1 MGTTLNI
8 LTPSHD
14 LQCYFFQPSAIAAL
28 SSTSPHGFTLSG
40 TWRQQF
46 DWAVIE
52 WNRDN
57 TFEHPAFRNLP
68 QGDLSGLTLTYQ
80 ETRTNCIPLDS
91 ALYPTVDWPYLRIW
105 ADPGTGEQIYRIPI
119 AAHAVAVAGSY
130 VAATATV
137 TLGGTP
143 TAGDYIG
150 ISFLNEQYAYQ
161 LYGTDTI
168 ATAAAALANAIQTFS
183 TTMNAVVSGAAITMT
198 YVGTK
203 TGTSTTGVSG
213 NRLGAY
219 TFVQGAGT
227 EQWVQS
233 SVQFSGGKSPT
244 KWKVTLPFGSLSDPT
259 LGAVPAQAIRK
270 MRWTY
275 AANLQ
280 GATFSRSEFQVVV
293 SGWTVTGTGRV
304 YSVAGPGSRRIEDSA
319 PEVIYTPASGAW
331 QQAGGNF
338 SGSTIHSVTLPSP
351 PAPPPSLSCTYA
363 SAQTHNLYLGTR
375 ITFNSG
381 SIAVSIDGQAPVT
394 VNLLFPGEDVL
405 VRQLL
410 GVLPAGTHTVEITV
424 GGAVGSYFYFDFL
437 EIAIPTMTPPVLPT
451 YAKTTLATDWD
462 TEHSLALAP
471 ERTAWMLQ
479 SLGFIGR
486 ANHYVGALW
495 FYELL
500 ASGNKYA
507 KATVT
512 FQGTP
517 DFGETT
523 QIIIDGTALSHQN
536 TIGDTTATLAL
547 AFQYLINYNS
557 TGVWAKASGNML
569 TIHARV
575 MGTAGDA
582 ITLATSANTADL
594 NIVTSGSALA
604 GGADPVWLTDV
615 SATPPVNRAARDW
628 STAFYVALNGYSIDV
643 ATAFS
648 TELGNGDPSVAAG
661 IAQRYPD
668 GTPVLVNTPALQ
680 TNFSPASLAYW
691 QQVYST
697 MAGLQLAAG
706 LVPYLQFGEI
716 QWWYFPELN
725 PLKQPIGMPF
735 YDSYTTSTFQAQYGK
750 PMQTILSNT
759 TDPATVPDEAAFL
772 PTLIGAQTAAIRA
785 FVKSTYPTC
794 RFEVL
799 YPPDVNDF
807 PLTSVVNY
815 PTGDW
820 TPANLT
826 CLKTENFSFTLGR
839 NLNMARQAIESGFA
853 ANFAPSQRSHLVGIS
868 DALSPWLK
876 ETEIAT
882 GDGLESVVLF
892 ALDQFCLIGY
902 PLPMPGG
909 ARRSTQQG

>member
-8 LTPSHD
+8 LTPNHD
-14 LQCYFFQPSAIAAL
+14 LQCYFFEPSAIAAL
-28 SSTSPHGFTLSG
+28 SSSSPNGFTVSG

-46 DWAVIE
+46 DWAVVE

-57 TFEHPAFRNLP
+57 VFEHPAFRNLP
-68 QGDLSGLTLTYQ
+68 HGDLSGLTLTYE

-91 ALYPTVDWPYLRIW
+91 ALFPTVDWPYLRIW

-119 AAHAVAVAGSY
+119 AAHATAVAGSY
-130 VAATATV
+130 VAASTTL

-143 TAGDYIG
+143 TGGDYIG
-150 ISFLNEQYAYQ
+150 VSFLDEQYAYQ

-183 TTMNAVVSGAAITMT
+183 ATMTATASGAAITLT

-203 TGTSTTGVSG
+203 TGTSTTGAGG

-219 TFVQGAGT
+219 TFVHGAGT
-227 EQWVQS
+227 EQWAQS
-233 SVQFSGGKSPT
+233 SAQFSGGKSPT
-244 KWKVTLPFGSLSDPT
+244 KWKVTLPFGSLSDPA
-259 LGAVPAQAIRK
+259 LGAVPANAIRK

-280 GATFSRSEFQVVV
+280 AAFFSRSEFAVVV

-304 YSVAGPGSRRIEDSA
+304 YSMAGPGSRRIEDSD
-319 PEVIYTPASGAW
+319 PEVNYSPASGEW
-331 QQAGGNF
+331 QQSGGNF
-338 SGSTIHSVTLPSP
+338 SGSTIHSVTMPAP
-351 PAPPPSLSCTYA
+351 PAPAPALNCTYA
-363 SAQTHNLYLGTR
+363 SAQTHSLYLGTR

-381 SIAVSIDGQAPVT
+381 SISVSIDGQTPFT
-394 VNLLFPGEDVL
+394 VNLLFPGEDML
-405 VRQLL
+405 VRHLL
-410 GVLPAGTHTVEITV
+410 GVLPAGTHTVKITV

-437 EIAIPTMTPPVLPT
+437 EIAIPTTTLPVLPT
-451 YAKTTLATDWD
+451 YTTTTLATDWD

-471 ERTAWMLQ
+471 ERTAWMIQ
-479 SLGFIGR
+479 SLGFLGR
-486 ANHYVGALW
+486 ANHYIGALW

-500 ASGNKYA
+500 ASGNQYA

-517 DFGETT
+517 DFGQTT
-523 QIIIDGTALSHQN
+523 QIILGGTALSHQN

-557 TGVWAKASGNML
+557 TGVWAKASGSVL
-569 TIHARV
+569 TIHARA
-575 MGTAGDA
+575 MGTAGNS

-594 NIVTSGSALA
+594 KIVTSGSALA
-604 GGADPVWLTDV
+604 GGVDPAWLTDTG
-615 SATPPVNRAARDW
+615 ATPPINRAARDW
-628 STAFYVALNGYSIDV
+628 CMAFYKALKGYSIDV
-643 ATAFS
+643 AASFS
-648 TELGNGDPSVAAG
+648 TELGNGDPSVGAG
-661 IAQRYPD
+661 LAQRYPD

-680 TNFSPASLAYW
+680 TNFSPQSLAYW
-691 QQVYST
+691 QLVYST
-697 MAGLQLAAG
+697 MAGLQAAAG
-706 LVPYLQFGEI
+706 MVPYLQFGEI

-725 PLKQPIGMPF
+725 SSGQAIGMPF
-735 YDSYTTSTFQAQYGK
+735 YDSYSTSTFQTQYGK
-750 PMQTILSNT
+750 AMQVILSNT

-772 PTLIGAQTAAIRA
+772 PTLIGAHTAAIRA
-785 FVKSTYPTC
+785 FVKKTYPTC

-799 YPPDVNDF
+799 YPPDVNDY
-807 PLTSVVNY
+807 PLTTVVNY

-839 NLNMARQAIESGFA
+839 NLDMARQAIEGGFA
-853 ANFAPSQRSHLVGIS
+853 ANFTPSKRSHLVGIS
-868 DALSPWLK
+868 DALAPWLK
-876 ETEIAT
+876 ETAIAT

-909 ARRSTQQG
+909 ARRSLQQG